1 MWSHT
6 YLLLERMLDEE
17 ELFLKRTQVVLK
29 TWFKNR
35 NQQFSLKKSEN
46 CPTLVTTHHP
56 SALKGGVLVKS

>member
-1 MWSHT
+1 
-6 YLLLERMLDEE
+6 MLDEE